1 MTSLGYTF
9 CYCRKLSGEI
19 AVPAGVTYLR
29 DAFKDVGSQA
39 PLNYDDAGNRVADGT
54 GTYAFVLRYD
64 PACTAAANYAPT
76 GKVLKLPIGDP
87 VAVSLDAGDLAEGE
101 GPTAEP
107 LAEEAPAA
115 DGVLDGQPGDAD
127 GEAMRM
133 VRPGLLL
140 RQRTRRGR
148 ALQTTRLM
156 VRLRKA
162 PLAQE
167 GRQGQALMKRAARSP
182 ATRAAPQMRA
192 APRMQARQAPK
203 TPRRPCPLTDAGL
216 TAAFTSLT
224 TGLPVYLV
232 WSRRSGRI
240 DAAKPVRR
248 PTKRRVPRERSGR

>member
-1 MTSLGYTF
+1 
-9 CYCRKLSGEI
+9 
-19 AVPAGVTYLR
+19 
-29 DAFKDVGSQA
+29 
-39 PLNYDDAGNRVADGT
+39 
-54 GTYAFVLRYD
+54 
-64 PACTAAANYAPT
+64 
-76 GKVLKLPIGDP
+76 
-87 VAVSLDAGDLAEGE
+87 
-101 GPTAEP
+101 
-107 LAEEAPAA
+107 
-115 DGVLDGQPGDAD
+115 
-127 GEAMRM
+127 M

-167 GRQGQALMKRAARSP
+167 GRAGASP
-182 ATRAAPQMRA
+182 DETGGAFASDAGSTSNAGSSSDASTA
-192 APRMQARQAPK
+192 GAEDAS
-203 TPRRPCPLTDAGL
+203 TPLPLTDAGL